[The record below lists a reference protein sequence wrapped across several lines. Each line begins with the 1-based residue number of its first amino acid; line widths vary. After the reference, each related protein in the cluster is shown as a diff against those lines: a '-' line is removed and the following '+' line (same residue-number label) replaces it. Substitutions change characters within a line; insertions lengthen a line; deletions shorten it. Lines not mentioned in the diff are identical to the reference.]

1 MKQIIIVLSSAI
13 LFYPFAN
20 KLTDNLQTTNSKL
33 IKLLY
38 DDYET
43 KRNTVNETN
52 AKLEHL
58 EIKSNN
64 QQREFEVFR
73 TKIYV
78 VSSIVSLLG
87 LSIIGIFMG
96 GWLYSRS
103 FW

>member
-38 DDYET
+38 DDY
-43 KRNTVNETN
+43 
-52 AKLEHL
+52 